1 MVDSSS
7 ELRPTPTS
15 IYIKHSRTL
24 PNVSSST
31 VYRGRSTQYQKH
43 GSGGNDLFSVYV
55 LLSVLLV
62 LVTLVVAALVF
73 LLVRKIRKKSIGYQ
87 GQGAHPEI
95 PLQEFPENVAERLL
109 QSNDIELRGD
119 SEQPIQPADGGER
132 PSSQTNGDEERQQ
145 PTQAEEPLQHDR
157 SAEVMEH
164 RYHYV
169 ESGHSPEQCGGEG
182 CLYDTNDAQILSH
195 EPSDGEENSGKR
207 PPFEGTALS
216 LRIGGYVSV
225 YKFCCLFIS
234 YHRTDILS
242 CGLRGHIVLFHDPHL
257 RNTLCVTK
265 YVNICVFNHP
275 STCPIL
281 RKLMIADCLLLVIL
295 HKLQHKM

>member
-43 GSGGNDLFSVYV
+43 GSGGHDLFWVYV
-55 LLSVLLV
+55 LLVSVLLM
-62 LVTLVVAALVF
+62 LVTLVVTKVVV
-73 LLVRKIRKKSIGYQ
+73 LLVRKIRKKSIGYR

-95 PLQEFPENVAERLL
+95 RPEYVEERLL
-109 QSNDIELRGD
+109 HSNDIELRGD
-119 SEQPIQPADGGER
+119 SEQPRQDDGFPPVEPADGGER
-132 PSSQTNGDEERQQ
+132 PSSSQPNGDEERQQ
-145 PTQAEEPLQHDR
+145 PTQAEEPLQHER

-164 RYHYV
+164 QFH
-169 ESGHSPEQCGGEG
+169 EPGGGEG
-182 CLYDTNDAQILSH
+182 CLCDTNDAQILSH
-195 EPSDGEENSGKR
+195 EPSDGEQNGGKR

-216 LRIGGYVSV
+216 LRIGRYVSV
-225 YKFCCLFIS
+225 YKFCCFYAINS
-234 YHRTDILS
+234 
-242 CGLRGHIVLFHDPHL
+242 IVLFHDPHL
-257 RNTLCVTK
+257 RSTLCVTK

-281 RKLMIADCLLLVIL
+281 RKFMIADCPLLVIL